1 MGRMSDEAIRIED
14 ELLREDAA
22 YKEWSDGL
30 HAEIEDDYYAA
41 QAEVEHVR
49 RTWGGTLHLPEQQV
63 ATRQLPRGIQADI
76 RRWQRE
82 PVAGWTWPEAGPMG
96 SDEDFSPVAL

>member
-30 HAEIEDDYYAA
+30 HAEIEDDYYAPLA
-41 QAEVEHVR
+41 EAEVIR
-49 RTWGGTLHLPEQQV
+49 RTWGGTLHLPEQQA
-63 ATRQLPRGIQADI
+63 ATRQLTRGIAADI
-76 RRWQRE
+76 KRWQRE
-82 PVAGWTWPEAGPMG
+82 PVAEWTWPEGGPMT
-96 SDEDFSPVAL
+96 SEEDFAPIGL